1 MAIIRTKGTIFVL
14 ILESVM
20 RLTRGGEYGI
30 RGMLYLAMQPPGTV
44 ALLSEIAASQNTPES
59 YLAKIFQ
66 LLARA
71 GLVRS
76 QRGFRGGYSLGCAPE
91 AITIKD
97 IIEGIEGPIALNRCA
112 LPDSGCAEKKA
123 CMIQGVW
130 KDAQDAMLG
139 VLDGTTLADLA
150 DKSLVRH
157 P

>member
-1 MAIIRTKGTIFVL
+1 
-14 ILESVM
+14 M
-20 RLTRGGEYGI
+20 RLTRGAEYGI
-30 RGMLYLAMQPPGTV
+30 RGMLYLAMQPPDTV
-44 ALLSEIAASQNTPES
+44 ALLAEIAASQNTPES

-66 LLARA
+66 SLARA

-76 QRGFRGGYSLGCAPE
+76 HRGFKGGYSLGRTPE

-112 LPDSGCAEKKA
+112 LRGSGYTEKKA
-123 CMIQGVW
+123 CTIQGVW

-139 VLDGTTLADLA
+139 VLDGTNLADLA
-150 DKSLVRH
+150 EKSLVRH